1 MKRISFCLAVMC
13 VLQQAMAQDT
23 VVKGNRYPRPVTF
36 TAQED
41 HDNMM
46 RQLGITELRPGP
58 SGDANAPNHANYD
71 EAKANLCPVLPDALT
86 LEDGKKVTTAGMWWT
101 GRRPEIVAGLERE
114 VYGREPAHT
123 PGVTW
128 TVKVTDHELVG
139 FIPVVAKELV
149 GHVDNSD
156 YPLIQGIFLIITLT
170 VLVASIVAD
179 VVYVLVDPRAREG
192 AGQ

>member
-1 MKRISFCLAVMC
+1 
-13 VLQQAMAQDT
+13 
-23 VVKGNRYPRPVTF
+23 
-36 TAQED
+36 

-71 EAKANLCPVLPDALT
+71 ETKANPCPMLPDALT
-86 LEDGKKVTTAGMWWT
+86 LKDGQKVTTAGIWWT
-101 GRRPEIVAGLERE
+101 QRRPEIIGDLERE
-114 VYGREPAHT
+114 VYGRMPANT

-139 FIPVVAKELV
+139 FMPVIAKELV

-156 YPLIQGIFLIITLT
+156 YPLI
-170 VLVASIVAD
+170 D
-179 VVYVLVDPRAREG
+179 VN
-192 AGQ
+192 

>member
-1 MKRISFCLAVMC
+1 MNTASSVLNYINIKRKSMKRILFCLV
-13 VLQQAMAQDT
+13 VLASIQRGQAQDT
-23 VVKGNRYPRPVTF
+23 IVNGTRYPRPVIF

-71 EAKANLCPVLPDALT
+71 ETKANPCPMLPDALT
-86 LEDGKKVTTAGMWWT
+86 LKDGQKVTTAGIWWT
-101 GRRPEIVAGLERE
+101 QRRPEIVGDLERE
-114 VYGREPAHT
+114 VYGRMPANT

-139 FIPVVAKELV
+139 F
-149 GHVDNSD
+149 
-156 YPLIQGIFLIITLT
+156 
-170 VLVASIVAD
+170 
-179 VVYVLVDPRAREG
+179 
-192 AGQ
+192 